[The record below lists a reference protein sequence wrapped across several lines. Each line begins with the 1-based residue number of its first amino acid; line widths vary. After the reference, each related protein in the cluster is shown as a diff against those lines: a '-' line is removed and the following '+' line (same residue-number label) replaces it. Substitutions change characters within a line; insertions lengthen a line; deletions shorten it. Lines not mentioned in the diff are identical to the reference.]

1 MIVEVRFK
9 YCLTHLFG
17 MENVKEERVWL
28 IEAVAFVR
36 GNVSSIVR
44 DLRDKGFDVSI
55 REVVFD
61 VD

>member
-1 MIVEVRFK
+1 
-9 YCLTHLFG
+9 